1 MRKIRIAQIGTSV
14 NSHGNQIWKTL
25 IKQSDKYEIVGYH
38 FPENERVKFPS
49 RAKAFEG
56 YTELT
61 LDEIL
66 SNPEIDAVAI
76 ETEEIYLTKYALM
89 VAEAGKHIH
98 MEKPGGRELA
108 DFERLVSIAKE
119 KGLVFSVGY
128 MYRFNPEISSALE
141 RVGSGEL
148 GKIISVEAQMNC
160 KHPEAVRKW
169 LGAFPGGMLFFL
181 GCHLIDLIYRIQ
193 GEPLEVIP
201 LSTSSHLDGID
212 TEDVGMAVY
221 KYDGGISFAKT
232 SASEI
237 GGFLRRQLVISGER
251 GTIEINPL
259 EELAGGD
266 DCQYTYVTETYGESW
281 HTPGERRKSI
291 AYDRYGVMMENFAD
305 LVHGKEN
312 PYTYDYELG
321 LYKLILRSCGE
332 EI

>member
-1 MRKIRIAQIGTSV
+1 
-14 NSHGNQIWKTL
+14 L
-25 IKQSDKYEIVGYH
+25 
-38 FPENERVKFPS
+38 
-49 RAKAFEG
+49 
-56 YTELT
+56 
-61 LDEIL
+61 
-66 SNPEIDAVAI
+66 
-76 ETEEIYLTKYALM
+76 
-89 VAEAGKHIH
+89 
-98 MEKPGGRELA
+98 
-108 DFERLVSIAKE
+108 
-119 KGLVFSVGY
+119 
-128 MYRFNPEISSALE
+128 
-141 RVGSGEL
+141 
-148 GKIISVEAQMNC
+148 
-160 KHPEAVRKW
+160 
-169 LGAFPGGMLFFL
+169 
-181 GCHLIDLIYRIQ
+181 CHLIDLIYRIQ